1 MNQRPAERAGHFDAA
16 PGGAGR
22 GRTVL
27 LILALSVAYAL
38 AAHAGRLIA
47 ATPAFPPPLA
57 PAAGVALAGLLV
69 FGLRCWPGVWLGAMA
84 AAAGFGAGAVD
95 QMPAAALSATAATLQ
110 AVLGA
115 TLTRTLFLPGLP
127 LARPS
132 AALRFLLLAGPLSC
146 LFPAALLTIAAAG
159 FGLDF
164 GVSPGPL
171 PAFDRWLLLWS
182 GEALGVMLFTPLL
195 LLAWP
200 RMSAVWHGVRAHVAL
215 PLLATAA
222 VLATAA
228 TVVQQ
233 MADAQRRAY
242 LADLAEYVS
251 HDAQYA
257 LNAAHERVRG
267 VERFLAAST
276 DVDAADFAAFTAPRG
291 NTIDLKGIAWAPR
304 VAPQQ
309 LAAFEAAARQ
319 QLGLPGYRVF
329 EPDYECRPAPAAPR
343 TEHFPL
349 IYIQPDSRFRKFAG
363 LDHGFEPARRG
374 AMAEALDSERG
385 FGVAVA
391 MTCLT
396 GEVELL
402 IDVPHFTAGFDPH
415 NATPEARRTALTG
428 YVVGIVD
435 TGALFTTQLDTVRK
449 SGLALR
455 AALVRAGDEEP
466 LRLVDS
472 FPPGYAPEWSTDIDS
487 AQFTL
492 RIELAALHP
501 QGIPYPL
508 FPVAALL
515 LGLYVVA
522 FSLITAGRQALT
534 EAEVA
539 ARTRAL
545 GESES
550 RLRSLVDNMAA
561 FVGET
566 TPDGTITEINR
577 AVTAAGGV
585 QREAV
590 IGQRLD
596 TLFCFAHSPEARARI
611 RADIERAARGEAV
624 HHDAD
629 LCAGDGTII
638 PIDFMLTPVP
648 DADGRVV
655 KLIPSGVD
663 IRERKAA
670 EAALQALNQ
679 NLEAQVQAR
688 SAALAA
694 SEGHL
699 RTVLQNLNGMVYR
712 CRNTPDWPMEFI
724 SNGARELL
732 GRDPADLLAGRP
744 SIASLIHPED
754 AGRVWRETQQGIE
767 ARTPYQLEYRLRH
780 ADGNWR
786 WVMEKGHGSW
796 DEHGRL
802 QYLDGFITDIS
813 ARKAAEQ
820 ALEESNRDLERRVAT
835 GTAEAVQARRE
846 AEQANQAKSAFLAT
860 MSHEIR
866 TPMNGV
872 LGMLEILEHSEL
884 NEHQHEQVRIMRD
897 SGTTLLALIDDILDF
912 SKIEAGRVELEHA
925 PVCIAE
931 LAEGLCGSLLPVARR
946 RGCALQVFV
955 APEIPEHVLGD
966 DTRLRQVLYNLLGNA
981 IKFSSGT
988 PDHAGRVSLR
998 ITVARAQPLQLEFR
1012 VEDNGIG
1019 MGEATQA
1026 RLFTPFTQ
1034 ADTTTTRRFGGT
1046 GLGLVICKRLVGLM
1060 GGDIAV
1066 ESRPGH
1072 GSTFTVSLPFEAAA
1086 AQPARAQPD
1095 LAGLDCFLLEHP
1107 ELDAEALAR
1116 YLAHAGAT
1124 VHRSA
1129 DPAEVLRFAFAATAP
1144 IVLVHAE
1151 AQHGLLRD
1159 GAPPGRLR
1167 RLQIG
1172 HGRRRQARQDTAD
1185 GVVIDGDA
1193 LRREAFL
1200 NAVAIAAGRA
1210 SPEHPGA
1217 RATDAWPA
1225 AALPPPTV
1233 AQARSDRRLILVAED
1248 DSVNQ
1253 MVILQ
1258 QLALLGYAAEV
1269 ANDGAEAL
1277 VHWHSGEF
1285 ALLLTDLHM
1294 PNMDG
1299 YRLTEEI
1306 RRQEHG
1312 GQHLPIIALTA
1323 NALRDEASRARA
1335 AGMDDYLTKPVA
1347 LAKLRAVLEHW
1358 LPQRDGGS
1366 ARPEAAASG
1375 KGAARHGAQPAPE
1388 AAQPALDVAVLERL
1402 VGEDMGAVRALLE
1415 KYARTAS
1422 ASAAELNEA
1431 AGAGDFARLAATAH
1445 RLKSSSRSVGALA
1458 LGDHC
1463 AELELAGKAGDAQAV
1478 ERHLAQFRTL
1488 FERVDAELAAALATA
1503 AAPAAEDPEHALQ
1516 ILLVD
1521 DEAFALELLTRQ
1533 LAALGFNRV
1542 TAIGGAA
1549 QALARL
1555 ADRSVRFDIVF
1566 SDLQMPGMDGVEF
1579 VRALAQAGFTGELV
1593 LVSGENE
1600 RILQTANQLARAH
1613 GLRVLGSLSKPVAPE
1628 RLRRLLARHTEASAP
1643 QPRSERKVYAPEE
1656 LRRAIAG
1663 GELLCHCQPKVSLA
1677 TGALTGVEILVRWQH
1692 PDDGLVF
1699 PDRFIGVAEEHG
1711 LIDELTRAVLLA
1723 ALRQAR
1729 IWRDAGL
1736 DCPVAINLSMDN
1748 LGYPEFA
1755 DFVVDALAQAGVP
1768 PDSLVLE
1775 VTESRLMKD
1784 ARTVLDVLARLRLKR
1799 IELSIDD
1806 FGTGHSSL
1814 AQLRDLPFNELKLD
1828 RGFVHGAGRDP
1839 NLAAILASSLD
1850 MARRLGMRTV
1860 AEGIEDRDDWDFLR
1874 ESGCDAAQGYFIAR
1888 PMPLT
1893 ALAGWLPQW
1902 EQRRRELGLSAP

>member
-1 MNQRPAERAGHFDAA
+1 MNQRLDEPAGHAAAA
-16 PGGAGR
+16 PAGADR
-22 GRTVL
+22 GRTIL
-27 LILALSVAYAL
+27 LVLALSVAYAL
-38 AAHAGRLIA
+38 AALAGRLIA
-47 ATPAFPPPLA
+47 TAPTFPPPLA

-84 AAAGFGAGAVD
+84 AAAGFGAGAAE
-95 QMPAAALSATAATLQ
+95 QLPAAALTATAATLQ
-110 AVLGA
+110 AVLG
-115 TLTRTLFLPGLP
+115 TVLTRKLFLPALP
-127 LARPS
+127 LARPA

-146 LFPAALLTIAAAG
+146 LFSAALLTLAAAG
-159 FGLDF
+159 FGASL
-164 GVSPGPL
+164 GPL
-171 PAFDRWLLLWS
+171 PAFDLWLLLWS

-200 RMSAVWHGVRAHVAL
+200 RMSAVWRGVRAHVAL

-228 TVVQQ
+228 AVVQQ
-233 MADAQRRAY
+233 MADAQRQAY
-242 LADLAEYVS
+242 LTDIAEYVS
-251 HDAQYA
+251 RDAQYA

-267 VERFLAAST
+267 VERFLAASPG
-276 DVDAADFAAFTAPRG
+276 VDAAGFAAFTAARG
-291 NTIDLKGIAWAPR
+291 NAIDLKGIVWAPR

-329 EPDYECRPAPAAPR
+329 EPDYECSPAPVGPR
-343 TEHFPL
+343 AEHFPL
-349 IYIQPDSRFRKFAG
+349 LYIQPDERFRKFAG

-374 AMAEALDSERG
+374 AMAEALDSARG

-396 GEVELL
+396 GKLELL
-402 IDVPHFTAGFDPH
+402 IDVPHFTAGFDPR
-415 NATPEARRTALTG
+415 NATPEARRAALAG
-428 YVVGIVD
+428 YVVGILD
-435 TGALFTTQLDTVRK
+435 TGALFTTQLEAARK

-455 AALVRAGDEEP
+455 AALVRTEGEEA
-466 LRLVDS
+466 LQLVDS
-472 FPPGYAPEWSTDIDS
+472 FPPGHLPEWRADIDS

-492 RIELAALHP
+492 RIELTALHP
-501 QGIPYPL
+501 RGIPYPL
-508 FPVAALL
+508 FPIAALL

-550 RLRSLVDNMAA
+550 RLRGLVDNMAA

-566 TPDGTITEINR
+566 MPDGTITEVNR
-577 AVTAAGGV
+577 AVMAAGGL

-596 TLFCFAHSPEARARI
+596 SLFCFAHSPATQALI
-611 RADIERAARGEAV
+611 RADIARAARGEAV
-624 HHDAD
+624 HHDAE
-629 LCAGDGTII
+629 LCAADGTII
-638 PIDFMLTPVP
+638 PIDFMLTPVL
-648 DADGRVV
+648 DAGGHVV

-670 EAALQALNQ
+670 EAALQVLNQ

-688 SAALAA
+688 TSALSA
-694 SEGHL
+694 SERHL
-699 RTVLQNLNGMVYR
+699 QTVLQNLNGMVYR
-712 CRNTPDWPMEFI
+712 CRNAPDWPMDFV

-732 GRDPADLLAGRP
+732 GLDPAELLAGRP
-744 SIASLIHPED
+744 GIASLIHPED
-754 AGRVWRETQQGIE
+754 AGRVWRETQQGVE
-767 ARTPYQLEYRLRH
+767 ARTPYQLEYRLCH
-780 ADGNWR
+780 ADGSWR

-802 QYLDGFITDIS
+802 LYLDDFITDIS

-820 ALEESNRDLERRVAT
+820 ALEETNRDLERRVVA
-835 GTAEAVQARRE
+835 GTAAAVQARRE

-884 NEHQHEQVRIMRD
+884 NEHQREQVQIMRD

-931 LAEGLCGSLLPVARR
+931 LAEGLCSSLLPVARR
-946 RGCALQVFV
+946 RGCALRVFV
-955 APEIPEHVLGD
+955 APEIPERVLGD

-981 IKFSSGT
+981 IKFSSGN
-988 PDHAGRVSLR
+988 PDHPGRVSLR
-998 ITVARAQPLQLEFR
+998 VTIEESQPLRLAFR

-1060 GGDIAV
+1060 GGGIAV
-1066 ESRPGH
+1066 ESRPGF
-1072 GSTFTVSLPFEAAA
+1072 GSTFTVSLPFEPAA
-1086 AQPARAQPD
+1086 AQPARPQPD
-1095 LAGLDCFLLEHP
+1095 LAGVDCFLLEHP
-1107 ELDAEALAR
+1107 ELDTEAFAS

-1129 DPAEVLRFAFAATAP
+1129 DPAAVLRSAFAAAAP

-1159 GAPPGRLR
+1159 GAAPGRLR
-1167 RLQIG
+1167 RVQIG
-1172 HGRRRQARQDTAD
+1172 HGRRRQARQEAAD

-1200 NAVAIAAGRA
+1200 NAVAVASGRA
-1210 SPEHPGA
+1210 SPERPGA
-1217 RATDAWPA
+1217 RTTDLGPAT
-1225 AALPPPTV
+1225 ALPPPTV
-1233 AQARSDRRLILVAED
+1233 AQARTDRRLILVAED

-1277 VHWHSGEF
+1277 AHWHSGGF
-1285 ALLLTDLHM
+1285 ALILTDLHM

-1312 GQHLPIIALTA
+1312 GQRLPIIALTA

-1358 LPQRDGGS
+1358 LPQRDGGTTGT
-1366 ARPEAAASG
+1366 EAAPPG
-1375 KGAARHGAQPAPE
+1375 QGGGLPV
-1388 AAQPALDVAVLERL
+1388 AQPALDVAVLERL
-1402 VGEDMGAVRALLE
+1402 VGEDMGAVRALLA
-1415 KYARTAS
+1415 KYAGTAS
-1422 ASAAELNEA
+1422 AIAAELNEA

-1463 AELELAGKAGDAQAV
+1463 AELELAGKAADAQAV
-1478 ERHLAQFRTL
+1478 ERHLAQFRIL
-1488 FERVDAELAAALATA
+1488 FERVDTELAAMLRVAD
-1503 AAPAAEDPEHALQ
+1503 APAAENPAHALQ

-1521 DEAFALELLTRQ
+1521 DEAFALDLLTRQ

-1542 TAIGGAA
+1542 TTTGGAA

-1628 RLRRLLARHTEASAP
+1628 NLRTLLAKHAEASVPRP
-1643 QPRSERKVYAPEE
+1643 QGVRKLYPPDE
-1656 LRRAIAG
+1656 LQRAIAA

-1677 TGALTGVEILVRWQH
+1677 TGVLTGVEILVRWQH
-1692 PDDGLVF
+1692 PEDGLVF

-1711 LIDELTRAVLLA
+1711 LIDALTRAVLLA

-1755 DFVVDALAQAGVP
+1755 DFVVDALAQAGVA

-1860 AEGIEDRDDWDFLR
+1860 AEGIEDRDDWNFLR

-1902 EQRRRELGLSAP
+1902 EERRRELGLSTP